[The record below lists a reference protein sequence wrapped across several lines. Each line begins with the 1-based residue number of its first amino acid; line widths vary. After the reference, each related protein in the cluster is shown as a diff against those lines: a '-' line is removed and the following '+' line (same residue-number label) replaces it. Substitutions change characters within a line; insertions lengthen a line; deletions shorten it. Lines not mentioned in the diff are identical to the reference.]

1 MNTNYGRVNGYYVYL
16 YDGPRV
22 PEFDRPGVANVDKYK
37 FKVSVFLGIP
47 YAQSPTGEAR
57 LMVSTAIIRLRPEFK
72 FPAKIEMA
80 FSQMLAIRS

>member
-57 LMVSTAIIRLRPEFK
+57 LMVSTYGSFLESSRFYEFC
-72 FPAKIEMA
+72 
-80 FSQMLAIRS
+80 

>member
-1 MNTNYGRVNGYYVYL
+1 MYL

-47 YAQSPTGEAR
+47 YAQAPIGEAR
-57 LMVSTAIIRLRPEFK
+57 LMVSYF
-72 FPAKIEMA
+72 
-80 FSQMLAIRS
+80 